1 MAEKVSALKRNIFYG
16 LLCWKKSYIAKLL
29 MSGKKIISPEVW
41 GKKNLTKPNHP
52 SPPPPPLP
60 PPPPSKSSAL
70 PLTKFSCSDGL
81 PISIIGMGIRYKN
94 WLAMTSLHGKVTK
107 IV

>member
-41 GKKNLTKPNHP
+41 GKKNLTKPNHHGEVRKWIP
-52 SPPPPPLP
+52 GGQRV
-60 PPPPSKSSAL
+60 
-70 PLTKFSCSDGL
+70 GL
-81 PISIIGMGIRYKN
+81 NGLVI
-94 WLAMTSLHGKVTK
+94 
-107 IV
+107 